1 MPDKS
6 GNDKDFVSQDEIDR
20 LLSEA
25 DELPDAPSDAPP
37 DAPEDEADSEE
48 TAAET
53 EVDVADGDAS
63 TDGETSTEAS
73 SEDFDDLLEE
83 ETVEEETADE
93 DEAVDSDDLDDLLE
107 EETVKDETAV
117 EASIDRVILEEV
129 PEAPKK
135 KTPREKS
142 IWPLHK
148 DFWITLSAVFFL
160 GIALNV
166 SLWIYNKRSLQVIAP
181 EVLSFP
187 VLNIPIAS
195 TTFTFRMSPRA
206 ITLKGFLVTAPV
218 ERKDLTYITADV
230 SIELTHSKAVSLIKA
245 HAPFYRNIIYD
256 VIKKVLGALD
266 KSKISEISLKI
277 EILKALNGT
286 LPERSIRDVIVDT
299 FVMF

>member
-6 GNDKDFVSQDEIDR
+6 GNDIDLVSQDEIDR
-20 LLSEA
+20 LLSQA

-37 DAPEDEADSEE
+37 DEPEDAAASEE

-63 TDGETSTEAS
+63 TDDETSTETS

-83 ETVEEETADE
+83 ETVEEGTA
-93 DEAVDSDDLDDLLE
+93 DSDDLDDLLE

-117 EASIDRVILEEV
+117 EASVDRVILEEV
-129 PEAPKK
+129 PEAPEK

-148 DFWITLSAVFFL
+148 NFWITLSAVFFL
-160 GIALNV
+160 GTALNG
-166 SLWIYNKRSLQVIAP
+166 SLWMYNKRSLKAISP

-187 VLNIPIAS
+187 VVNIPMA
-195 TTFTFRMSPRA
+195 TAPTTFRMSPRA
-206 ITLKGFLVTAPV
+206 ITLKGFLVPAPV

-277 EILKALNGT
+277 EILKALNGSV
-286 LPERSIRDVIVDT
+286 PERSVRDVIVDT
-299 FVMF
+299 FVMY

>member
-6 GNDKDFVSQDEIDR
+6 GNDKNFVSQDEIDR
-20 LLSEA
+20 LLSQA
-25 DELPDAPSDAPP
+25 DELSDAPSDAP
-37 DAPEDEADSEE
+37 DDEA
-48 TAAET
+48 AP
-53 EVDVADGDAS
+53 
-63 TDGETSTEAS
+63 EAS
-73 SEDFDDLLEE
+73 SEDLDDFLEE
-83 ETVEEETADE
+83 ETVEDKTADE
-93 DEAVDSDDLDDLLE
+93 DEVVDSDDLDDLLE

-117 EASIDRVILEEV
+117 KEPIDRVILEEV

-135 KTPREKS
+135 KTPRAKY

-148 DFWITLSAVFFL
+148 DFLITLSAVFFL
-160 GIALNV
+160 GTALNG
-166 SLWIYNKRSLQVIAP
+166 SFWMYNKRSLRVIAP

-187 VLNIPIAS
+187 VVNTPIAKAP
-195 TTFTFRMSPRA
+195 TTFRMSPRA
-206 ITLKGFLVTAPV
+206 ITLKGFLVPAPA

-277 EILKALNGT
+277 EILKALNGSV
-286 LPERSIRDVIVDT
+286 PERSVRDVIVET

>member
-6 GNDKDFVSQDEIDR
+6 GNDKDSVSQDEIDR

-25 DELPDAPSDAPP
+25 DELPDAPSDALP

-63 TDGETSTEAS
+63 TDGETPTEAS

-83 ETVEEETADE
+83 E
-93 DEAVDSDDLDDLLE
+93 
-107 EETVKDETAV
+107 ETVKDETAV
-117 EASIDRVILEEV
+117 EASVDRVILEEV
-129 PEAPKK
+129 LEAPKK

-160 GIALNV
+160 GTTLNG
-166 SLWIYNKRSLQVIAP
+166 SLWMYNKRSLRVISP

-187 VLNIPIAS
+187 VVNTPMA
-195 TTFTFRMSPRA
+195 TAPTTFRMSPRA
-206 ITLKGFLVTAPV
+206 ITLKGFLVPAPV

-256 VIKKVLGALD
+256 VIKKVLGDLD

-277 EILKALNGT
+277 EILKALNGSV
-286 LPERSIRDVIVDT
+286 PERSIRDVIVDT

>member
-6 GNDKDFVSQDEIDR
+6 GNDIDFVSQDEIDR
-20 LLSEA
+20 LLNQA
-25 DELPDAPSDAPP
+25 DELPDAPP
-37 DAPEDEADSEE
+37 DAPEDEAASEE

-63 TDGETSTEAS
+63 TDDETSTEAS
-73 SEDFDDLLEE
+73 SEDSDDLLEE

-93 DEAVDSDDLDDLLE
+93 HEAIDSDDLDDLLE

-117 EASIDRVILEEV
+117 EASVDRVILEEV

-135 KTPREKS
+135 KTPREKP
-142 IWPLHK
+142 IWFLHK

-160 GIALNV
+160 GTTLNG
-166 SLWIYNKRSLQVIAP
+166 SLWMYNKRSLRVISP

-187 VLNIPIAS
+187 VVNTPMA
-195 TTFTFRMSPRA
+195 TAPTTFRMSPRA
-206 ITLKGFLVTAPV
+206 ITLKGFLVPAPV

-256 VIKKVLGALD
+256 VIKRVLGDLD

-277 EILKALNGT
+277 EILKALNGSV
-286 LPERSIRDVIVDT
+286 PERSIRDVIVDT

>member
-6 GNDKDFVSQDEIDR
+6 GNDIDFVSQDEIDR
-20 LLSEA
+20 LLNQA
-25 DELPDAPSDAPP
+25 DELPDAPP
-37 DAPEDEADSEE
+37 DAPEDEAASEE

-53 EVDVADGDAS
+53 EVDVADGDAL
-63 TDGETSTEAS
+63 TD
-73 SEDFDDLLEE
+73 D
-83 ETVEEETADE
+83 EETADE
-93 DEAVDSDDLDDLLE
+93 HEAIDSDDLDDLLE

-117 EASIDRVILEEV
+117 EASVDRVILEEV

-135 KTPREKS
+135 KTPREKP
-142 IWPLHK
+142 IWSLHK

-160 GIALNV
+160 GTTLNG
-166 SLWIYNKRSLQVIAP
+166 SLWMYNKRSLRVISP

-187 VLNIPIAS
+187 VVNTPMA
-195 TTFTFRMSPRA
+195 TAPTTFRMSPRA
-206 ITLKGFLVTAPV
+206 ITLKGFLVPAPV

-256 VIKKVLGALD
+256 VIKRVLGDLD

-277 EILKALNGT
+277 EILKALNGSV
-286 LPERSIRDVIVDT
+286 PERSIRDVIVDT

>member
-6 GNDKDFVSQDEIDR
+6 GNDIDFVSQDEIDR
-20 LLSEA
+20 LLSQA
-25 DELPDAPSDAPP
+25 DELPDAPP
-37 DAPEDEADSEE
+37 DAPEEEAASEE

-63 TDGETSTEAS
+63 TDDETSTEAS
-73 SEDFDDLLEE
+73 SEDSDDLLEE

-117 EASIDRVILEEV
+117 EASVDRVILEEV

-142 IWPLHK
+142 IWSLHK

-160 GIALNV
+160 GTTFNG
-166 SLWIYNKRSLQVIAP
+166 SLWMYNKRSLRVISP

-187 VLNIPIAS
+187 VVNTPMA
-195 TTFTFRMSPRA
+195 TAPTTFRMSPRA
-206 ITLKGFLVTAPV
+206 ITLKGFLVPAPV

-256 VIKKVLGALD
+256 VIKKVLGDLD

-277 EILKALNGT
+277 EILKALNGSV
-286 LPERSIRDVIVDT
+286 PERSIRDVIVDT